1 MGVSKINYGP
11 RTVMDLSKDTV
22 TASKL
27 LKGVTAHDKNGNQIT
42 GTYEAGTSGG
52 GTDTSDAT
60 AVASNILEEKTAYI
74 ASGKITGTMTNRGAT
89 AGTISKKTGAYII
102 PEGYHNGDG
111 SVTIAEAERDK
122 IIPGNIKSG
131 ISILGVS
138 GTYTGDGTGGTE
150 VDKTGKGEYVWAK
163 YTELIG
169 WVKTSEDVGK
179 DRPSGYSTTEYT
191 GATITEDGYYKLDN
205 SIGINKYY
213 LPTGATNGKTKS
225 VLYRPYGY
233 RTDYYVLTLS
243 DEKGATGKKGT
254 DLLGYISSDSSDSY
268 PNAGV
273 QDGVYYLA
281 VSAPDVNAIASKM
294 LENTVACG
302 PDGKVTGTI
311 KRLTA
316 QTITPGTEDQNID
329 AGVYLSGKQTIKGD
343 ANLLAENIKEGVE
356 LFGITGT
363 YTGGD
368 TVNPYKGKTIVAFGD
383 SIIAGWGWKEGT
395 GIVQPLKEKYPDGT
409 WINNAE
415 SGANIAISNNPAH
428 TPIISQIRSYTGQP
442 DAIIFDGGVNDLNN
456 NIAMGNIS
464 DSYDSNYDTTTICG
478 AMESALQYVMDT
490 FPLAVKL
497 YIIPHSFSKN
507 NYVDSVHE
515 KMIEICKKWNM
526 PYLDMRKCA
535 QIAMTSKNKSKYTR
549 NANTGVGDG
558 VHPVESWYRTFY
570 SPVVDQKL
578 RSLGI
583 GYATASVAPTVIA
596 VTSVSL
602 DKNTLSIKKGE
613 SAILT
618 ATVKPSNAT
627 NQSVKWSTSNSNVT
641 VSNGEVTGKAV
652 GTSVVTVTTDDGG
665 YTAQCTVNVAEN
677 TVDPSESHTKLESLS
692 VDGNCYFDTEI
703 LPDQNTNT
711 EAKLYIKSGTT
722 YICGARDDK
731 YKYGY
736 TVTDNFYAIRG
747 SVSSA
752 AKNTAFWE
760 DVWTIKQNGATTTFG
775 NNSVTLDNA
784 GNFALT
790 SPFYIG
796 CMSKNGEAA
805 GAGLKGKIYYAKI
818 YSGSELV
825 ADMIPVKKADG
836 TLCLYDEIRKKYLYN
851 KGSGAVTE
859 LK

>member
-27 LKGVTAHDKNGNQIT
+27 LKGVTAHDKNGDQIT
-42 GTYEAGTSGG
+42 GTYE
-52 GTDTSDAT
+52 
-60 AVASNILEEKTAYI
+60 
-74 ASGKITGTMTNRGAT
+74 
-89 AGTISKKTGAYII
+89 
-102 PEGYHNGDG
+102 GDG
-111 SVTIAEAERDK
+111 S
-122 IIPGNIKSG
+122 
-131 ISILGVS
+131 
-138 GTYTGDGTGGTE
+138 GGTE
-150 VDKTGKGEYVWAK
+150 IDKTGNGAYAWAK
-163 YTELIG
+163 YSELIDYVETKESTG
-169 WVKTSEDVGK
+169 SSN
-179 DRPSGYSTTEYT
+179 RPSGFDYTQEYT
-191 GATITEDGYYKLDN
+191 SRTITSDGYYNLKSGGILLDKL
-205 SIGINKYY
+205 Y
-213 LPTGATNGKTKS
+213 LPTNSENRKAKKIA
-225 VLYRPYGY
+225 YKPYGY
-233 RTDYYVLTLS
+233 NTQYQIWTLS

-395 GIVQPLKEKYPDGT
+395 GIIQPLKERYSDAT
-409 WINNAE
+409 WINKAE
-415 SGANIAISNNPAH
+415 SGANFAVTSSPEH
-428 TPIISQIRSYTGQP
+428 TPIVTQIRNYTGVA
-442 DAIIFDGGVNDLNN
+442 DAIIFDGGVNDINN
-456 NIAMGNIS
+456 SVPIGSIESGYDA
-464 DSYDSNYDTTTICG
+464 SYNTGTFCG
-478 AMESALQYVMDT
+478 ALESALQYIMDIY
-490 FPLAVKL
+490 PLAVKL
-497 YIIPHSFSKN
+497 YIIPHNFSKDN
-507 NYVDSVHE
+507 SYVDSIYS
-515 KMIEICKKWNM
+515 KAIEICEKWNM
-526 PYLDMRKCA
+526 PYLDMRKCV
-535 QIAMTSKNKSKYTR
+535 QIAMTSKNKSKYTK
-549 NANTGVGDG
+549 NANSGVGDG

-570 SPVVDQKL
+570 SPVIDQKL
-578 RSLGI
+578 RNLGI

-602 DKNTLSIKKGE
+602 SNNTLSIKKGE

-618 ATVKPSNAT
+618 ATVNPSNAT

-677 TVDPSESHTKLESLS
+677 TVDPSESHTELESLS

-722 YICGARDDK
+722 YICGARDDN

-736 TVTDNFYAIRG
+736 TITDNFYAIRG
-747 SVSSA
+747 TVSSA

-760 DVWTIKQNGATTTFG
+760 DNWVIKQNGATATFG

-784 GNFALT
+784 GDFALT

-805 GAGLKGKIYYAKI
+805 GAGLKGKVYYTKI
-818 YSGSELV
+818 YSGSNLI
-825 ADMIPVKKADG
+825 ADMIPVKKSDG
-836 TLCLYDEIRKKYLYN
+836 TLCLYDKVRKKYIY
-851 KGSGAVTE
+851 KSGNGTVTE
-859 LK
+859 

>member
-27 LKGVTAHDKNGNQIT
+27 LKGVTAHDKNGDQIT
-42 GTYEAGTSGG
+42 GTYE
-52 GTDTSDAT
+52 
-60 AVASNILEEKTAYI
+60 
-74 ASGKITGTMTNRGAT
+74 
-89 AGTISKKTGAYII
+89 
-102 PEGYHNGDG
+102 GDG
-111 SVTIAEAERDK
+111 S
-122 IIPGNIKSG
+122 
-131 ISILGVS
+131 
-138 GTYTGDGTGGTE
+138 GGTE
-150 VDKTGKGEYVWAK
+150 IDKTGNGAYAWAK
-163 YTELIG
+163 YSELIDYVETKESTG
-169 WVKTSEDVGK
+169 SSN
-179 DRPSGYSTTEYT
+179 RPSGFDYTQEYT
-191 GATITEDGYYKLDN
+191 SRTITSDGYYNLKSGGISLDKL
-205 SIGINKYY
+205 Y
-213 LPTGATNGKTKS
+213 LPTNSENGKAKKIA
-225 VLYRPYGY
+225 YKPYGY
-233 RTDYYVLTLS
+233 NTQYQIWTLS